1 MPQRKSPW
9 KGTSKGSVQSQ
20 YVRLREVSQDMLCLR
35 STTTPTRREYRAV
48 VEVSS
53 VNYTLLSED
62 EQGSII
68 AGYRAFLKALTFP
81 LQILLRSQQLDLSP
95 YLQQLAETARST
107 ADEPM
112 WQELAHSHAQFV
124 QELAARRT
132 LLEHRFYLILPS
144 DLGVSTRP
152 EPLSP
157 LLSLGRARIR
167 IQAETLDKARQQL
180 DLRTDGVMQQL
191 ASLGLHCRRLAGE
204 ELITLYYSCLTPER
218 AMRDPLSPQVMAG
231 IGRPM
236 QVKMPGRTQTEMSP
250 ASSADKAQG
259 LTSKTSSVSAHTA
272 QHTDDVGEKHASPTH
287 PAHTTHTA
295 HTHAAHAN
303 HTRHR
308 PGQQSNVLRPDLPH
322 LADLLAPASV
332 EECRDA
338 LRLEDEYVRSL
349 VVTNF
354 PREVLPGWLAPL
366 LLHDDI
372 TEIVLHL
379 HPQDSASMLRQLVR
393 RKADFQSSRQV
404 NARRGRLDDPELQ
417 VAEQDVDTLIN
428 QLASGEERVFEVG
441 FYVMVRASDRRTLDE
456 RTERLQAVLRTLFL
470 VARPATL
477 DQALAFRSFL
487 PEAQNALMRTSTL
500 DSSSLATAFPF
511 ISNSFYMPGGV
522 LEGITSNGEPVV
534 IDDWDESL
542 DNPHRFI
549 GAITGA
555 GKSYL
560 CKLKIMRELLVQRN
574 RGLQITVIDPE
585 KEYADLCTRLGGDY
599 IRLAPGSEQHINPF
613 DILPYGSDIHAYLQD
628 RSRGDRLAEKVQA
641 LHALF
646 DIMLADR
653 LPGAANTLSA
663 KEKGLLDRAMYE
675 TYRKLGITADPQTH
689 DRQPPLLRDLYDVLK
704 SGVCGHDEYDLASR
718 LYRYVY
724 GSLAGPFSALTD
736 VTLNNHL
743 VVFDIRD
750 MSGELRPVGVFL
762 ITDFVWTQVLQ
773 QQRPRIL
780 YIDEAWSLIAHPEG
794 GRFLADLSRRA
805 RKRYLKLVTITQNP
819 ELFANDEWGSVVAAN
834 AATKVLKKQDR
845 TSADAVT
852 QRFQLTHGE
861 RQRLL
866 TFGKSEA
873 LLLAGGKR
881 VIISIE
887 ASPLEHALATT
898 DPRELAQRQAHPQA
912 SIPPAPPGLSGNLPV
927 VPALHPSRQRQSN
940 KLSHAPG
947 STTNQVTEEQQ

>member
-1 MPQRKSPW
+1 
-9 KGTSKGSVQSQ
+9 
-20 YVRLREVSQDMLCLR
+20 
-35 STTTPTRREYRAV
+35 
-48 VEVSS
+48 
-53 VNYTLLSED
+53 
-62 EQGSII
+62 
-68 AGYRAFLKALTFP
+68 
-81 LQILLRSQQLDLSP
+81 
-95 YLQQLAETARST
+95 
-107 ADEPM
+107 
-112 WQELAHSHAQFV
+112 
-124 QELAARRT
+124 
-132 LLEHRFYLILPS
+132 
-144 DLGVSTRP
+144 
-152 EPLSP
+152 
-157 LLSLGRARIR
+157 
-167 IQAETLDKARQQL
+167 
-180 DLRTDGVMQQL
+180 
-191 ASLGLHCRRLAGE
+191 
-204 ELITLYYSCLTPER
+204 
-218 AMRDPLSPQVMAG
+218 
-231 IGRPM
+231 
-236 QVKMPGRTQTEMSP
+236 
-250 ASSADKAQG
+250 
-259 LTSKTSSVSAHTA
+259 
-272 QHTDDVGEKHASPTH
+272 
-287 PAHTTHTA
+287 
-295 HTHAAHAN
+295 
-303 HTRHR
+303 
-308 PGQQSNVLRPDLPH
+308 
-322 LADLLAPASV
+322 
-332 EECRDA
+332 
-338 LRLEDEYVRSL
+338 
-349 VVTNF
+349 
-354 PREVLPGWLAPL
+354 
-366 LLHDDI
+366 
-372 TEIVLHL
+372 
-379 HPQDSASMLRQLVR
+379 MLRQLVR

-404 NARRGRLDDPELQ
+404 NARRGRLDDPELH
-417 VAEQDVDTLIN
+417 VAEQDVDTLIS

-441 FYVMVRASDRRTLDE
+441 FYVLVRASDRRALDE
-456 RTERLQAVLRTLFL
+456 RTERLLAVLRNLFL

-477 DQALAFRSFL
+477 DHALAFRSFL
-487 PEAQNALMRTSTL
+487 PEAHNALMRTSTL

-511 ISNSFYMPGGV
+511 ISNSLYMPNGV

-560 CKLKIMRELLVQRN
+560 CKLKILRELLIQR
-574 RGLQITVIDPE
+574 RKGLQITVIDPE
-585 KEYADLCTRLGGDY
+585 KEYVNLCAQLGGDA

-613 DILPYGSDIHAYLQD
+613 DVLPYGSDMHAYLED

-653 LPGAANTLSA
+653 LPNGGNTLSA

-675 TYRKLGITADPQTH
+675 TYRKVGITADPRTH

-704 SGVCGHDEYDLASR
+704 SGVCGQDEYDLASR

-724 GSLAGPFSALTD
+724 GSLAGPFSAPTD

-866 TFGKSEA
+866 TFHKSEA
-873 LLLAGGKR
+873 LLLVGSKR

-887 ASPLEHALATT
+887 ASPIEHALATT
-898 DPRELAQRQAHPQA
+898 NPRELAQRQEQETAMPFVSPVPSVAPVEQTQQVPPVPSPVAPFHLAQPPQPRKTPRA
-912 SIPPAPPGLSGNLPV
+912 SGGNTSHSTNAPP
-927 VPALHPSRQRQSN
+927 
-940 KLSHAPG
+940 
-947 STTNQVTEEQQ
+947 